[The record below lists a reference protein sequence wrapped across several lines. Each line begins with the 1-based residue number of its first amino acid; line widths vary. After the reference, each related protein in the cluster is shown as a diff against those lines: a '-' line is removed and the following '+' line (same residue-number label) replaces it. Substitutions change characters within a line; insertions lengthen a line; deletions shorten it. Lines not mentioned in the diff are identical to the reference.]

1 MRHPW
6 VNTLLLILL
15 AVQLATGLL
24 GLVNGDT
31 DQRWLYWL
39 HDAGGWAIV
48 ALLVWKGAVIVDSLA
63 RRKRAPAQRPVYL
76 VLTGLLVATLA
87 TGFIWTSAGRIVLF
101 GYSLMTVHHV
111 LAYIL
116 VALLVS
122 HVFYMRFILSVPN
135 AHDRRAF
142 LRLAGVSLAGVV
154 AWQLSGV
161 TKALLDLP
169 GAARRFTGSYETGS
183 LSGRFPTVSWFGD
196 DPDRIDGESWR
207 LRVDG
212 QVARAIELDYAEAQ
226 RRTNESR
233 KALIDCTGGW
243 YSVQIWEGFPLADL
257 LDEAGVRDGADSVS
271 LVSVTG
277 YSRRFSLEEARGF
290 ILATRVGDREL
301 THGHGFPLRLV
312 AHDHRGFD
320 WVKWL
325 VRVEVN
331 SGSEWFQP
339 PVPLQ

>member
-6 VNTLLLILL
+6 VNTLLLVLLL
-15 AVQLATGLL
+15 AQLATGLL
-24 GLVNGDT
+24 GLVNGHS

-48 ALLVWKGAVIVDSLA
+48 ALLLWKGAVIVDSLA

-87 TGFIWTSAGRIVLF
+87 TGFIWTSAGRITIS

-116 VALLVS
+116 VGLMAT
-122 HVFYMRFILSVPN
+122 HVLYMRFILSVPD

-142 LRLAGVSLAGVV
+142 MRLAAVSFTGVV

-161 TKALLDLP
+161 AKAILDLP

-183 LSGRFPTVSWFGD
+183 HTGRFPTVSWFSD
-196 DPDRIDGESWR
+196 DPNRIDGETWR
-207 LRVDG
+207 LRVEG
-212 QVARAIELDYAEAQ
+212 QVAHSFELDYAEVE
-226 RRTNESR
+226 RRTRKSR
-233 KALIDCTGGW
+233 EALIDCTGGW

-257 LDEAGVRDGADSVS
+257 LDEAGVEDGADSVS

-277 YSRRFSLEEARGF
+277 YSRRFSLDEARGF
-290 ILATRVGDREL
+290 MLATRVGDREL
-301 THGHGFPLRLV
+301 THGHGYPLRLV
-312 AHDHRGFD
+312 ASGHRGFD
-320 WVKWL
+320 WVKWV

-331 SGSEWFQP
+331 SDSEWFQP